1 MDKYK
6 IVYQNIL
13 AKEKKRKHGQKKEK
27 HLTMV
32 YGLSKIQYNL

>member
-13 AKEKKRKHGQKKEK
+13 AKGKKKETNGQKKEK

-32 YGLSKIQYNL
+32 YGLSKI